1 MPIGVGAFL
10 PDKLFYYHIKKN
22 DYARPA
28 LTMGAEGNR
37 QDIVT
42 DNIDE
47 KTLTGHYI
55 RFKFDNNGI
64 IDQVTYL
71 VSYCILKLQ

>member
-10 PDKLFYYHIKKN
+10 PNNLFYYHIKKN

-28 LTMGAEGNR
+28 LTMAAEDNR
-37 QDIVT
+37 LDIVS
-42 DNIDE
+42 DNINPKNKE
-47 KTLTGHYI
+47 GHYI

-71 VSYCILKLQ
+71 VSIFLLL

>member
-10 PDKLFYYHIKKN
+10 PNNLFYYHIKKN

-28 LTMGAEGNR
+28 RTMNAEDNR
-37 QDIVT
+37 TDIIS
-42 DNIDE
+42 DNIE
-47 KTLTGHYI
+47 QKTGEGHYI

-64 IDQVTYL
+64 ID
-71 VSYCILKLQ
+71 